1 MLARAASMIVD
12 DDGDGDAR
20 SAIARDG
27 NGFAVEFVERE
38 ERGETTFEGVLVGCA
53 NPARARNE
61 ATRRGAMRAS
71 GGESCR
77 GDAYAGCVVTSD
89 GVSARFVRAGA
100 PWGDSSSVARVT
112 LGTSDVDAVASKVA
126 QTMGPDASTQARGVF
141 KQFGVTEFAAEDERV
156 ESASTFVSYSTKAS
170 PAIEI
175 STGRTSPY
183 TVRAFH
189 LELPEGCGVVYLD

>member
-1 MLARAASMIVD
+1 M
-12 DDGDGDAR
+12 
-20 SAIARDG
+20 
-27 NGFAVEFVERE
+27 EFVERE

-77 GDAYAGCVVTSD
+77 GDAYAGCVVTND

-112 LGTSDVDAVASKVA
+112 LGTSDVDAVASKVV

-175 STGRTSPY
+175 SKGRTSP
-183 TVRAFH
+183 
-189 LELPEGCGVVYLD
+189 C

>member
-1 MLARAASMIVD
+1 
-12 DDGDGDAR
+12 
-20 SAIARDG
+20 
-27 NGFAVEFVERE
+27 
-38 ERGETTFEGVLVGCA
+38 
-53 NPARARNE
+53 
-61 ATRRGAMRAS
+61 
-71 GGESCR
+71 
-77 GDAYAGCVVTSD
+77 
-89 GVSARFVRAGA
+89 
-100 PWGDSSSVARVT
+100 

-175 STGRTSPY
+175 SKGRTSPY